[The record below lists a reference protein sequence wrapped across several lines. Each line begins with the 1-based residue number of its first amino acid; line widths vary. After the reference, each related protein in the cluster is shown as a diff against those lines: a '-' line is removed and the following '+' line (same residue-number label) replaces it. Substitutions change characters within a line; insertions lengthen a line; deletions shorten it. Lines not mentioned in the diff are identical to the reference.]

1 MSKFTVVM
9 LVCSDLERSREF
21 YRDVLNLK
29 VKTANDRWVDFDL
42 GGGASLG
49 IHQKTEL
56 LAVRPGS
63 IQLGFTVDDVDG
75 FVADARTMG
84 VPVFQDPY
92 DDTFGRVAIIG
103 DPDGYPVQVV
113 SHRKKRR

>member
-1 MSKFTVVM
+1 MSKFTVAM
-9 LVCSDLERSREF
+9 LVCADLDRSRDF

-29 VKTANDRWVDFDL
+29 VKTSNDRWVDFDL
-42 GGGASLG
+42 GNGVSLG
-49 IHQKTEL
+49 IHKKTEI

-63 IQLGFTVDDVDG
+63 LQLGFTVEDVDK

-113 SHRKKRR
+113 SNSKKRR

>member
-1 MSKFTVVM
+1 MSSFTVAM
-9 LVCSDLERSREF
+9 LVCADLDKSREF
-21 YRDVLNLK
+21 YRDVLGLK
-29 VKTANDRWVDFDL
+29 VKTSNERWVDFDL
-42 GGGASLG
+42 GNGVSLG
-49 IHQKTEL
+49 IHQKTEI

-63 IQLGFTVDDVDG
+63 LQLGFAVEDVDK
-75 FVADARTMG
+75 FVADARTMD

-113 SHRKKRR
+113 SNSKKRR